1 MSITLKVNETTHMVG
16 IDQPMR
22 EVLPELGVPKVL
34 EGFDARGQPKL
45 RAAKRAIT
53 LRHLLTHTSAY
64 TYGNW
69 SDLLPLLTDGYAAYD
84 SYAKKLGLTHAQ
96 CWVHSRRGFFEAQ
109 AHDPQSVQ
117 EACNRSRRS
126 MRLKRKFANK
136 SSPGTASACIA

>member
-22 EVLPELGVPKVL
+22 EVPPELGAPKVL

-69 SDLLPLLTDGYAAYD
+69 SDLLPQEITGTPDIAECKTAA
-84 SYAKKLGLTHAQ
+84 L
-96 CWVHSRRGFFEAQ
+96 
-109 AHDPQSVQ
+109 P
-117 EACNRSRRS
+117 RS
-126 MRLKRKFANK
+126 
-136 SSPGTASACIA
+136 SSILVNVGSTASAWTSSAGLLKS